1 MCASCVKRFSFV
13 SPTIFVL
20 PSGLGVISRDQSVKI
35 QRTTKDILRTA
46 HLQKELL
53 CAAVDAVS
61 AKSATGGIIVYSTCS
76 VSVAENEQVGT
87 ASARR
92 RALPSSEIFLI

>member
-1 MCASCVKRFSFV
+1 M
-13 SPTIFVL
+13 
-20 PSGLGVISRDQSVKI
+20 ISRDQSVKI
-35 QRTTKDILRTA
+35 QRTAKDILRSS

-76 VSVAENEQVGT
+76 VSVAENEQVSYRGLEYLRGGWVT
-87 ASARR
+87 AFVLVGILYQVAHNGSRPCNKVR
-92 RALPSSEIFLI
+92 EKS

>member
-1 MCASCVKRFSFV
+1 M
-13 SPTIFVL
+13 
-20 PSGLGVISRDQSVKI
+20 ISRDQSVKI
-35 QRTTKDILRTA
+35 QRTTKDILRSS

-76 VSVAENEQVGT
+76 VSVAENEQVRH
-87 ASARR
+87 A
-92 RALPSSEIFLI
+92 IFFFTFRMPGVLHSKNNRP